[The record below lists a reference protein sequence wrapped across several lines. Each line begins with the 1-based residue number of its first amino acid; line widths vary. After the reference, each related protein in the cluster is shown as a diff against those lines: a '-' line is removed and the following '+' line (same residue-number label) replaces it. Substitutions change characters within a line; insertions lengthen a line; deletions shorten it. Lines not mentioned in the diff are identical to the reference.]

1 MTSPA
6 AAALLLGGMLGL
18 GLWSLVAAVPRIG
31 APRLTERI
39 APYLTDVS
47 EQARR
52 QTARRLTEPLPVL
65 NRMIGPVL
73 ETTVSAL
80 DRVLGG
86 NESIRRWLGQIG
98 ESGTVRGFRTQQVWW
113 GLAGVGLGCVAA
125 VVLHGRMPSFVAWT
139 LPVVAGAA
147 GVIAREYLLRSRAR
161 RRVGQIC
168 EETPTVLEFISMT
181 LAAGEGLVDAIRRV
195 SHVGSGGLCEE
206 LRTVVID
213 TSAGTPVAEALT
225 ACARRVG
232 APPLTRAVDQMCA
245 ALDKGSPIAEV
256 LRAQAADA
264 REERKR
270 RLLESAGKKEV
281 AMLFPLV
288 LLILPLS
295 IAFAL
300 LPGLFVLRAGF

>member
-1 MTSPA
+1 MMSPIS
-6 AAALLLGGMLGL
+6 AALLLGGLLGL
-18 GLWSLVAAVPRIG
+18 GLWSLVATVPRIG
-31 APRLTERI
+31 APRLAERI

-52 QTARRLTEPLPVL
+52 RTARRVSEPLPVL
-65 NRMIGPVL
+65 NSVVAPTL
-73 ETTVSAL
+73 DTCVSAL
-80 DRVLGG
+80 ERLLGG
-86 NESIRRWLGQIG
+86 NESVRLRLGQAG
-98 ESGTVRGFRTQQVWW
+98 RSTTVRQFRVQQVVW
-113 GLAGVGLGCVAA
+113 GLTGAVLGGVAA
-125 VVLHGRMPSFVAWT
+125 ILLQGRMPSIAAWIFPA
-139 LPVVAGAA
+139 LAGAA
-147 GVIAREYLLRSRAR
+147 GVFAREALLRNRAR

-168 EETPTVLEFISMT
+168 DEAPTVLEFISMT

-195 SHVGSGGLCEE
+195 SQVGAGGLCAE
-206 LRTVVID
+206 LKTVVID
-213 TSAGTPVAEALT
+213 TAAGTPVAVALT
-225 ACARRVG
+225 ACASRVG

-245 ALDKGSPIAEV
+245 AMDKGSPIAEV
-256 LRAQAADA
+256 LRAQATDA

>member
-1 MTSPA
+1 MMSPFS
-6 AAALLLGGMLGL
+6 AALLLGGLLGL
-18 GLWSLVAAVPRIG
+18 GLWTLVAAVPRMG
-31 APRLTERI
+31 APRLAERI

-47 EQARR
+47 EHAHRR
-52 QTARRLTEPLPVL
+52 TALRISEPLPVL
-65 NRMIGPVL
+65 NSVIRPSL
-73 ETTVSAL
+73 DACVSAL
-80 DRVLGG
+80 ERVLGG
-86 NESIRRWLGQIG
+86 NDSVRLWLGQ
-98 ESGTVRGFRTQQVWW
+98 SGQSKSVRQFRVQQVVW
-113 GLAGVGLGCVAA
+113 GLAGATLGGIAA
-125 VVLHGRMPSFVAWT
+125 ILLQGRMPSVTAWALPALAGVAG
-139 LPVVAGAA
+139 VVA
-147 GVIAREYLLRSRAR
+147 REAVLRNRAR
-161 RRVGQIC
+161 RRVSQIC
-168 EETPTVLEFISMT
+168 DEAPTVLEFISMT

-195 SHVGSGGLCEE
+195 SQVGTGGLCAE

-213 TSAGTPVAEALT
+213 TSAGTPVADALT
-225 ACARRVG
+225 ACASRVG

-245 ALDKGSPIAEV
+245 AMDKGSPIAEV
-256 LRAQAADA
+256 LRAQATDA